1 MSDDKN
7 YLTCYEFIKKLDIDT
22 KRVESGLKPRP
33 TQMGYNYV
41 KNNLIPSKIINNQT
55 VILVTDYN
63 EFLIKF
69 KKRNNIK

>member
-1 MSDDKN
+1 MNTEKD
-7 YLTCYEFIKKLDIDT
+7 YLTCYEFVKKLDIDT

-41 KNNLIPSKIINNQT
+41 KNNLIKSVIRNNQT
-55 VILVTDYN
+55 VILKKDYE